1 MGMGERLGGGPGAL
15 IATAIGTYPLPQ
27 RSVGQGDNK
36 MLRRLLFGAG
46 MAYLTRKL
54 MGGNRG
60 YDRTNSRNNTGG
72 LFGGS
77 RRRGGLDL

>member
-1 MGMGERLGGGPGAL
+1 
-15 IATAIGTYPLPQ
+15 
-27 RSVGQGDNK
+27 

-46 MAYLTRKL
+46 MAYLTRRL

-60 YDRTNSRNNTGG
+60 YDRNAPRSGMGGLGGG

-77 RRRGGLDL
+77 RRRGDLDL

>member
-1 MGMGERLGGGPGAL
+1 
-15 IATAIGTYPLPQ
+15 
-27 RSVGQGDNK
+27 

-46 MAYLTRKL
+46 MAYLTRKM

-60 YDRTNSRNNTGG
+60 GYDRTNPRNNTGG

-77 RRRGGLDL
+77 RRRGGLGL